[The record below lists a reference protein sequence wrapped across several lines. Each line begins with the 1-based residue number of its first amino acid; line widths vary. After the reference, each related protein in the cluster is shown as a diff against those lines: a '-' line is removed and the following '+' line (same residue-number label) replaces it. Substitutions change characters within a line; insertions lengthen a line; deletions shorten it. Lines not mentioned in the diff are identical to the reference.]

1 PKNGRAC
8 VTFAWKYPTQ
18 GEVNKEMWLQRRP
31 DGATT
36 ANRYR
41 RIKLERGC
49 VATRWCPAER
59 ESALRCVQG
68 ELDGLQQAAAAAQS
82 AADSAQSAAD
92 SAKTTANSALT
103 AAATAKAAADA
114 AQSTATAAKTTADA
128 AQNTATTAKTAADAA
143 KADGAAAMGKALE
156 VEGKLAG
163 MCNPNL
169 LGGTSEEWTETAA
182 TLKVPIVGDIAEGE
196 TVTLSLDLEPGAD
209 VKSFLIYNSGWKGSQ
224 DCGHMIPVDG
234 KAQMT
239 WQWKY
244 PTQGDVNKEL
254 WLQPRPDG
262 TTGVNRMRC
271 IKLERGPVATP
282 WCRAESDLA
291 LRAEL
296 EELRQ
301 KVAVLEKAAEVSAVG
316 RVMSVAG
323 LMSHPEQNV
332 LDSKLVVNGVVDV
345 WLSEDDYF
353 VFGVSTVNP
362 SNGMGATMMV
372 TYFEGAEAFGTR
384 QGNAVYPT
392 VGCVLINRSN
402 GKMYCMENGSLKT
415 ISG

>member
-1 PKNGRAC
+1 
-8 VTFAWKYPTQ
+8 
-18 GEVNKEMWLQRRP
+18 
-31 DGATT
+31 
-36 ANRYR
+36 
-41 RIKLERGC
+41 
-49 VATRWCPAER
+49 
-59 ESALRCVQG
+59 
-68 ELDGLQQAAAAAQS
+68 
-82 AADSAQSAAD
+82 
-92 SAKTTANSALT
+92 
-103 AAATAKAAADA
+103 
-114 AQSTATAAKTTADA
+114 
-128 AQNTATTAKTAADAA
+128 
-143 KADGAAAMGKALE
+143 
-156 VEGKLAG
+156 
-163 MCNPNL
+163 L

-244 PTQGDVNKEL
+244 PTQGDVNVEL

-262 TTGVNRMRC
+262 TTGVNRLRC

-282 WCRAESDLA
+282 WCRAESELA
-291 LRAEL
+291 LRSEL
-296 EELRQ
+296 DELRAVDIELSALDTMGRSDWGLVTALQIANGKIASRRYYGVCSDGKPVGTLEFFSDDQSHVLIQRLTTLATPNSDGSGFYGHNHNEMRCYWRRYNILASISGVDKGTWSKWEEQEPKGLREELNRLQ
-301 KVAVLEKAAEVSAVG
+301 MRSSAG

-392 VGCVLINRSN
+392 VDCVLIDRSN
-402 GKMYCMENGSLKT
+402 GKMYCMGNGSLKT